1 LRRRLADQLLINYAN
16 ERLQQLF
23 VLDTVHEEQRVYA
36 AEGVAF
42 EPVAFFDN
50 SPVIELISA
59 RRASV
64 FAVLDDACAAPLS
77 SLLASR
83 HGGGHDAAA
92 AAAAADSEDEEADA
106 GERDRDALSA
116 ALLDRLSSALRN
128 PRFRASR
135 QRGAG
140 FHIEHFAGDV
150 VYSTADLVEAN
161 RDAHR
166 IDHDRLA
173 TSPAAVRACPLLA
186 EMFAGSRK
194 AGAGAGAGAGGRRA
208 HAGAVAGASARRA
221 ASASSLFA
229 ASMDTLLAELRASS
243 LAYVRW

>member
-92 AAAAADSEDEEADA
+92 AAAADSEDEEADA

-173 TSPAAVRACPLLA
+173 TAPAAVRTCPLLA